1 MTSTRLPGKI
11 MMRAAGKTLLEH
23 HLERLGRTQTIDEI
37 VLATTENSE
46 DDPTAEIGIQVG
58 ASVFRGSEHDVLGRY
73 HGAAEGS
80 GAEVVVRV
88 TSDCPLIDPEVTDR
102 TVQAFLDQSDELDYV
117 SNRLV
122 HTFPRG
128 LDTEVLH
135 FAALDEAFVEAT
147 DPADREHVTL
157 FVWRQPNRYRLLN
170 VPCDRD
176 LSHHRWTVDTPED
189 FELVSRMFEELY
201 PEDPEFGLE
210 AGIALLDQ
218 HPEWA
223 SLNTHVQQKPL
234 DLPT

>member
-11 MMRAAGKTLLEH
+11 MMEIAGKTLLEH
-23 HLERLGRTQTIDEI
+23 HLERLGRAKTIDEI

-46 DDPTAEIGIQVG
+46 DDPTADLGDKLGV
-58 ASVFRGSEHDVLGRY
+58 SVLRGSEHDVLARY
-73 HGAAEGS
+73 HGAAKGS
-80 GAEVVVRV
+80 GADVVVRV
-88 TSDCPLIDPEVTDR
+88 TSDCPLIDPQVTDR
-102 TVQAFLDQSDELDYV
+102 TVRAFMEKSAELDYV

-135 FAALDEAFVEAT
+135 FAALDEAFNEAT

-157 FVWRQPNRYRLLN
+157 FVWRQPDRYRLLN

-189 FELVSRMFEELY
+189 FELMSRVIEALY
-201 PEDPEFGLE
+201 PAQPDFSLN
-210 AGIALLDQ
+210 AAVNLLDQ
-218 HPEWA
+218 HPDW
-223 SLNTHVQQKPL
+223 SDLNAHIEQKPIH
-234 DLPT
+234 